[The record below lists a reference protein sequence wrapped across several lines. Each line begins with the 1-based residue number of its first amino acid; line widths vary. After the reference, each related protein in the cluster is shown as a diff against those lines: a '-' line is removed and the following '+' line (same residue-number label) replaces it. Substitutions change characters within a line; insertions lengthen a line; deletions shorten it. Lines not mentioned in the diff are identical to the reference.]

1 MKNSASGITAGILLS
16 MAAGAAVGIM
26 GKKLVDDNKKQLKR
40 KADRV
45 ADTMEEIADT
55 AKFVFK

>member
-45 ADTMEEIADT
+45 ADTMEEIDDT